1 MKKMRNRKRK
11 KRPNFEILSLANSDG
26 RMVSMD
32 LLQQAGKTDGFCF
45 LTRVMFY
52 FLFKKKKIL
61 CKNIIVHIQTYSLIS
76 IMPSSNNY
84 GCSYGHCKELCMWYN
99 NIL

>member
-1 MKKMRNRKRK
+1 MKKMRNKEFE

-52 FLFKKKKIL
+52 F
-61 CKNIIVHIQTYSLIS
+61 KNFMQKYYCTYTNL
-76 IMPSSNNY
+76 
-84 GCSYGHCKELCMWYN
+84 
-99 NIL
+99 

>member
-1 MKKMRNRKRK
+1 MNEKNEKQKEE

-45 LTRVMFY
+45 LTRVMF
-52 FLFKKKKIL
+52 
-61 CKNIIVHIQTYSLIS
+61 
-76 IMPSSNNY
+76 
-84 GCSYGHCKELCMWYN
+84 
-99 NIL
+99 